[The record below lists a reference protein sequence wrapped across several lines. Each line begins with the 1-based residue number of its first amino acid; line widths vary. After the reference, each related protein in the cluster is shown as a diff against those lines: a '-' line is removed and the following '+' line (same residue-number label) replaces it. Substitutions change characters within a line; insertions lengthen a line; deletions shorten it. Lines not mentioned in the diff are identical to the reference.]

1 MYEII
6 KVQISFNISEV
17 CLWSLTILPV
27 WGLFVLKKLIC
38 TAPLWQSHPPAGI
51 LYTLW
56 RSGRP
61 HSTMSSARTPLRLCR
76 VPGLCFFCQKKAE
89 DFASIHVVEKRV
101 QTASRGP
108 GTRQSRSEAE
118 DTIRPR
124 SGVVKKRTS
133 ASQRRLCRA
142 VSRRKDGVI
151 CVHPRSGEAGAKAD
165 EC

>member
-1 MYEII
+1 MKPNNFTRMGI
-6 KVQISFNISEV
+6 
-17 CLWSLTILPV
+17 
-27 WGLFVLKKLIC
+27 IC
-38 TAPLWQSHPPAGI
+38 TQKTHLHCSALTKSPAGRDTI
-51 LYTLW
+51 
-56 RSGRP
+56 
-61 HSTMSSARTPLRLCR
+61 HFMEKRTPALNYVIRQDTAP
-76 VPGLCFFCQKKAE
+76 PGLCLFCQKKAE

-118 DTIRPR
+118 DTIH
-124 SGVVKKRTS
+124 VVKKRTS

-142 VSRRKDGVI
+142 VSRREDIRNADVI